1 MEIYVGKKPLTDTR
15 GEEVGA
21 MNNDTFVEF
30 SGSDG
35 DVYSYDTFTLY
46 FTNKNGDK
54 LVAEQRSVRYRRKS
68 SEGYGGF
75 WSSLQEVR
83 WKKDIILQYR
93 RIQRYFP

>member
-1 MEIYVGKKPLTDTR
+1 MWEKKPLTNSK

-21 MNNDTFVEF
+21 MNSDTFVEF

-54 LVAEQRSVRYRRKS
+54 LVEEQRSVRYRRNLPKATVVL
-68 SEGYGGF
+68 EQLARGP
-75 WSSLQEVR
+75 LE
-83 WKKDIILQYR
+83 KIIIRPFRKIPKCFL
-93 RIQRYFP
+93 